1 MVERGVG
8 YCYDWGEFERGGA
21 MHVTDDE
28 LRAGLQAFIDNAVAP
43 ASGEVW
49 VAVAGGVVTLTGQVA
64 TATQRRA
71 IRDLVSASPG
81 VRHVLYA
88 IEVADRA
95 AIGQPA

>member
-8 YCYDWGEFERGGA
+8 YWYDWGEQRGGA

-43 ASGEVW
+43 ASGAVS
-49 VAVAGGVVTLTGQVA
+49 VAVAGGVVTLTGQVS
-64 TATQRRA
+64 TATQRHA
-71 IRDLVSASPG
+71 IRDLVSAAPG

-88 IEVADRA
+88 IEVAAGAPVR
-95 AIGQPA
+95 QPA